1 MATRYS
7 PRIVTDG
14 LVLCLDAANSRSYP
28 GTGTNWAD
36 LVRSRQGVMTSAAF
50 VSSTNDDATHR
61 ITNGTATYFD
71 SVSAG
76 GRSSSTTAIE
86 FTTTSWGKGCLSYS
100 ATLEKGKIYRIT
112 FTGAST
118 TGSGCIVRMG
128 TGLGSASDAEAIAP
142 SGEWF
147 DTPAGFTAIPYAFT
161 TSANYGGHWVGLG
174 TEVCITFKNYDTATT
189 TTVTNLSIVEVG
201 GVADSGI
208 MYFDGSGD
216 YITFDNHSDFEIAG
230 SSGYTVEAW
239 VYPKSSSENYGGIIG
254 CTQHT
259 SGGAASST
267 LNWQLYRSGGGFR
280 IYASADLSIES
291 GGGYANNA
299 WYQVVAVWNTALDS
313 CSLYVNTVETAN
325 SPDESLGS
333 TLSIGSINPRIGRAD
348 FNYHAHV
355 GEAEFTGYMG
365 PIRLYKNKALT
376 TAEVQQN
383 YIATKGRFGL

>member
-36 LVRSRQGVMTSAAF
+36 LVRSRQGVMTNAAF
-50 VSSTNDDATHR
+50 VSSTNDDATHK

-128 TGLGSASDAEAIAP
+128 TGLGSSSDAEAIAP

-174 TEVCITFKNYDTATT
+174 TEVCITFKNYDTAAT

-201 GVADSGI
+201 VANSGI

-216 YITFDNHSDFEIAG
+216 YITFDNHSDFEITGSAG
-230 SSGYTVEAW
+230 YAIEAW
-239 VYPKSSSENYGGIIG
+239 VYPTSSSESYGGIIG

-259 SGGAASST
+259 SGGAASSSI
-267 LNWQLYRSGGGFR
+267 NWQLYRSGGAFR
-280 IYASADLSIES
+280 MYGGTDLDFSTAAC
-291 GGGYANNA
+291 ANNA
-299 WYQVVAVWNTALDS
+299 WWHLFVVFNSDL
-313 CSLYVNTVETAN
+313 SLCTFYVNGVVDNTDN
-325 SPDESLGS
+325 SFTHGTLGIS
-333 TLSIGSINPRIGRAD
+333 SISPRIGRAD
-348 FNYHAHV
+348 FNYYAHV